1 MDDLKLLRDHYKR
14 EYKKALTE
22 KVNKQRKELKEREAQ
37 KELRQKLK
45 LEEVHHGRCLMY
57 TCPVISYFNELRYY
71 I

>member
-45 LEEVHHGRCLMY
+45 LEEVHDGRCPMY